1 MLIKFI
7 LNKPYKH
14 IIRGEI
20 TMNLAILLVT
30 IYIFFINIGYAVYEF
45 QNNNKLAGVC
55 TILLNLFMIIFVN
68 YVTFNF
74 V

>member
-1 MLIKFI
+1 
-7 LNKPYKH
+7 
-14 IIRGEI
+14 
-20 TMNLAILLVT
+20 MNLAILFVT

-45 QNNNKLAGVC
+45 QNKNKLAGVC

>member
-1 MLIKFI
+1 
-7 LNKPYKH
+7 
-14 IIRGEI
+14 
-20 TMNLAILLVT
+20 MNLAIFLVT
-30 IYIFFINIGYAVYEF
+30 VYTFFINIGYAVYEF

-55 TILLNLFMIIFVN
+55 TILLNIFMIIFVN